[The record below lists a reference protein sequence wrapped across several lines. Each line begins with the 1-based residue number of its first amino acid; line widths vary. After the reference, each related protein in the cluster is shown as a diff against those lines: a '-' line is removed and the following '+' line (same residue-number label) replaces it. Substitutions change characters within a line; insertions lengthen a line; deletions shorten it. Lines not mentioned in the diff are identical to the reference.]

1 MSEQTTYN
9 RMKESMP
16 EMDVRKMVQ
25 QSEDYL
31 TSCVEEYPLST
42 VLTALS
48 GGIILGAVATMFLMP
63 TQRKVRR
70 W

>member
-1 MSEQTTYN
+1 MNQQAAYN
-9 RMKESMP
+9 RVKSAMP
-16 EMDVRKMVQ
+16 DVDVQKMVQ

-31 TSCVEEYPLST
+31 TSCMEEYPLST

-48 GGIILGAVATMFLMP
+48 GGIVLGAVATMLLMP
-63 TQRKVRR
+63 ARRQSRR